1 METMLSRIRI
11 LSGKPLTHSIGMM
24 LRKFISRKCKM
35 VYRRSVSITSVPP
48 SSRSPGSSSTENF
61 NDYGKSSF
69 SSDLSPT
76 SISRKRQRSHDEEQE
91 VALFRRV
98 RIKTEIKVL
107 AAEPRNRPS
116 ATHVDGDDPYL
127 DPELLRM
134 LKAEKALEN
143 ELLAES
149 QKTPEQR
156 EWEAEMKIEMEK
168 YNWFEDPEAV
178 EGEYE
183 WDAWGDLQEE
193 LANEAAV
200 DQELHEKEML
210 DELPSDS
217 DYENSEEFDSDDS
230 EEDIDMD
237 YRFS

>member
-1 METMLSRIRI
+1 M

-24 LRKFISRKCKM
+24 LRKFISRRCKM

-48 SSRSPGSSSTENF
+48 SSRSPGSSSTENL
-61 NDYGKSSF
+61 NDYGKSGF

-76 SISRKRQRSHDEEQE
+76 SNSRKRQRPHDEEKE

-116 ATHVDGDDPYL
+116 ATHGYEDDPYL
-127 DPELLRM
+127 DPWLLRM

-149 QKTPEQR
+149 QKTQEQR
-156 EWEAEMKIEMEK
+156 EWEAEMEIEIEK
-168 YNWFEDPEAV
+168 YKRVEDLEAEPEWNV
-178 EGEYE
+178 
-183 WDAWGDLQEE
+183 WDDLQEE

-200 DQELHEKEML
+200 DQELYEMEMI
-210 DELPSDS
+210 DELPPESD
-217 DYENSEEFDSDDS
+217 DENSEEFDSDDS